1 MWAIMRF
8 FKVLP
13 NDPLLKSLTFS
24 QREFIIE
31 SMNEDAHQQ
40 ELAAKG
46 LKEEDTFED
55 KSFEKT
61 FYSNREENLLEDG
74 DDLDDIYRQSLNIKK
89 AEDTK
94 NGISEDYDKIIA
106 ERIQT
111 AYDEKM
117 QKEANAKAQIKE
129 NWKNL
134 MKESD
139 NYYTDDE

>member
-55 KSFEKT
+55 KSFEKI

-89 AEDTK
+89 AEDIK
-94 NGISEDYDKIIA
+94 NGINEDYDKIIA
-106 ERIQT
+106 ERIQI

-117 QKEANAKAQIKE
+117 QKEANAKAQVEE

-139 NYYTDDE
+139 DYYTDDE

>member
-1 MWAIMRF
+1 MRF

-55 KSFEKT
+55 KSFEKI

-89 AEDTK
+89 AEDIK
-94 NGISEDYDKIIA
+94 NGINEDYDKIIA
-106 ERIQT
+106 ERIQI

-117 QKEANAKAQIKE
+117 QKEANAKAQVEE

-139 NYYTDDE
+139 DYYTDDE

>member
-55 KSFEKT
+55 KSFEKI

-74 DDLDDIYRQSLNIKK
+74 DDLDDIYRQSLNLKK
-89 AEDTK
+89 EADAE
-94 NGISEDYDKIIA
+94 NGINEDYDKIIS
-106 ERIQT
+106 ERIQA

-117 QKEANAKAQIKE
+117 QKVANAKAQVEE

>member
-31 SMNEDAHQQ
+31 SMNEDTHQQ

-55 KSFEKT
+55 KSFEKI

-74 DDLDDIYRQSLNIKK
+74 DDLDDIYRQSLNLKK
-89 AEDTK
+89 EADAE
-94 NGISEDYDKIIA
+94 NGINEDYDKIIS
-106 ERIQT
+106 ERIQA

-117 QKEANAKAQIKE
+117 QKVANAKAQVEE

>member
-1 MWAIMRF
+1 MRF
-8 FKVLP
+8 FRVLP

-40 ELAAKG
+40 ELATKG
-46 LKEEDTFED
+46 LKEEDAFED

-74 DDLDDIYRQSLNIKK
+74 DDLDNIYRQSLNIKK
-89 AEDTK
+89 AEDTE
-94 NGISEDYDKIIA
+94 NGINEDYDKTIA
-106 ERIQT
+106 ERIQV
-111 AYDEKM
+111 AYDEKV
-117 QKEANAKAQIKE
+117 QKQANAKAQVEE